1 MTQKISLVVIAI
13 IPILFAGI
21 ARHALAA
28 PQQQGTQQQSQ
39 QPVPPATK
47 PQQPAAPDSTP
58 PAGAA
63 PQGAPRQDSRARI
76 SARTDLVIVPVTVK
90 DHQGQLV
97 GDLQREEFRVFEDNV
112 EQKIVL
118 FANEPFPLSAVVLID
133 DDLSQ
138 KSAEAVQKSLT
149 AIAAGFGPSDEVAL
163 VTYDQFQQTIADFSF
178 SNDQLFTELK
188 RLDLG
193 SHFPGD
199 AGGGPMTA
207 GPVINGRD
215 AGGAPVAA
223 GATQVNRTTKDLDD
237 AVFAAATMLKGRG
250 RLRRKIIFLISDGN
264 NSRHNAHSFDQTM
277 QQLLAAD
284 VSVYSISVGHALLQH
299 ETGRLEHYANGTGGD
314 AFFAGK
320 QRDLERLYSAVTE
333 QARNEYTLT
342 FSPEDI
348 DRTKDYHTLEVRVR
362 RPDLSVSARQG
373 YYEAARRLAN

>member
-1 MTQKISLVVIAI
+1 V
-13 IPILFAGI
+13 
-21 ARHALAA
+21 
-28 PQQQGTQQQSQ
+28 
-39 QPVPPATK
+39 
-47 PQQPAAPDSTP
+47 
-58 PAGAA
+58 
-63 PQGAPRQDSRARI
+63 
-76 SARTDLVIVPVTVK
+76 RTDLVIVPVTVK
-90 DHQGQLV
+90 DHHGQLV

-118 FANEPFPLSAVVLID
+118 FTNDPFPLSAVVLID

-149 AIAAGFGPSDEVAL
+149 AIAAGFGPSDEVSV
-163 VTYDQFQQTIADFSF
+163 VTYDQFQQTVADFSF
-178 SNDQLFTELK
+178 NNDQLFTQLK

-223 GATQVNRTTKDLDD
+223 GAQVSRTTKNLDD

-264 NSRHNAHSFDQTM
+264 NSRHNAHTFDQTM
-277 QQLLAAD
+277 QLLLAAD

-348 DRTKDYHTLEVRVR
+348 DRSKDYHALEVRVR
-362 RPDLSVSARQG
+362 RPELSVSARQG
-373 YYEAARRLAN
+373 YYEAAQRLAH